1 MKRVSNRMM
10 QVIDHHRTA
19 FVGLGLTVLVLASV
33 AAGLYSEN
41 LHQRQVIQAA
51 RVQASIVA
59 DSLSGALAFGDQA
72 TVSQITTAIRAN
84 PEIEVLIV
92 LDDKGIPVAHYG
104 ETIALLNGR
113 NELRTSD
120 GFTVRV
126 PVAEKGV
133 VLGTV
138 ILKQRSEPLE
148 LRLARYA
155 GAALLLV
162 AGLSMLTIMAFD
174 TRALARGNRR
184 LREVMEERERAE
196 AALRQS
202 QKMEA
207 LGRLTGGIAHDFNN
221 MLAVIIGNL
230 DLFIRRYPDADP
242 KMLRFVSGSQEA
254 ARRAAA
260 LTQRLL
266 AFSRRQPLDPKAT
279 DIGRS
284 IADLSDILRRTLGDA
299 ISIETLRAPGLWRA
313 NVDTSQFETAVINL
327 TVNAR
332 DAMPEGGKL
341 LIECANARLDQSH
354 AEAGDDV
361 TPGDYVMVSVTDTGT
376 GMSPEILSQVF
387 EPFFTTKP
395 VGLGTGLGL
404 SQVHGF
410 VKQSGGHVSLSS
422 EVGRGTTVSLYLPRS
437 LEVSDVPVADRI
449 VRAEHGRRDKIVLV
463 VDDEAGV
470 RDFVCEALTDLGY
483 DVLSAENADQALDIF
498 EEGTR
503 IDILLTD
510 VLMPGRSGRELA
522 DEALAHQKDL
532 HVLFM
537 TGYAQDAIVHNGKLD
552 AGTRLVKKPFTI
564 EQIGAELERLD
575 RTGDS

>member
-1 MKRVSNRMM
+1 MKRL
-10 QVIDHHRTA
+10 IDPIMRAVDRHRTA
-19 FVGLGLTVLVLASV
+19 FVALGLTMLVLASV
-33 AAGLYSEN
+33 IAGLYSEH

-51 RVQASIVA
+51 RVQARIVA

-84 PEIEVLIV
+84 PEIETLIV

-104 ETIALLNGR
+104 KTIMLLNGR
-113 NELRTSD
+113 NEQRADD

-126 PVAEKGV
+126 PVEEKGV
-133 VLGTV
+133 VLGTI
-138 ILKQRSEPLE
+138 ILKQRSEALA

-162 AGLSMLTIMAFD
+162 AGLLMLTLMAFD
-174 TRALARGNRR
+174 TRTLARTNRR
-184 LREVMEERERAE
+184 LREVMDERERAE

-230 DLFIRRYPDADP
+230 DLFARRYPDADA
-242 KMLRFVSGSQEA
+242 KMLRFISGSQEA
-254 ARRAAA
+254 AKRAAA

-279 DIGRS
+279 DVSRS
-284 IADLSDILRRTLGDA
+284 ITDLSDILRRTLGDA
-299 ISIETLRAPGLWRA
+299 ISVETLRAPKLWRA
-313 NVDTSQFETAVINL
+313 NVDTTQFETALINL
-327 TVNAR
+327 AVNAR
-332 DAMPEGGKL
+332 DAMPDGGKL
-341 LIECANARLDQSH
+341 FIECANARLDQSH
-354 AEAGDDV
+354 AENEDDV
-361 TPGDYVMVSVTDTGT
+361 VPGEYVMVAVTDTGT
-376 GMSPEILSQVF
+376 GMPADILAQVF
-387 EPFFTTKP
+387 EPFFTTKA

-422 EVGRGTTVSLYLPRS
+422 KVGRGTTVKLYLPRS
-437 LEVSDVPVADRI
+437 FDAPDIPAAERI

-463 VDDEAGV
+463 VDDETGV
-470 RDFVCEALTDLGY
+470 RDFVCEAVAELGY

-498 EEGTR
+498 EEGMR

-522 DEALAHQKDL
+522 DEVLARHGEMPI
-532 HVLFM
+532 LFM

-552 AGTRLVKKPFTI
+552 AGTRLIKKPFTI
-564 EQIGAELERLD
+564 DQIGVELERLE
-575 RTGDS
+575 GAVQ

>member
-1 MKRVSNRMM
+1 MKRLAEPIMRV
-10 QVIDHHRTA
+10 VEHHRTA
-19 FVGLGLTVLVLASV
+19 FVALGLTVLVFASG

-51 RVQASIVA
+51 RVQARILA

-84 PEIEVLIV
+84 PEIEALIV
-92 LDDKGIPVAHYG
+92 LDDKDVPVAHYG
-104 ETIALLNGR
+104 ETIMLLNGR
-113 NELRTSD
+113 NEQRTAD

-126 PVAEKGV
+126 PVEEKGV

-138 ILKQRSEPLE
+138 ILKQKSEALG

-155 GAALLLV
+155 GAIILLV
-162 AGLSMLTIMAFD
+162 AGLLMLTIMAFD
-174 TRALARGNRR
+174 TRALARSNRR
-184 LREVMEERERAE
+184 LREVMDERERAE

-230 DLFIRRYPDADP
+230 DLFKRRYPDVDA
-242 KMLRFVSGSQEA
+242 KMSRFVIGSQEA
-254 ARRAAA
+254 AKRAAA

-266 AFSRRQPLDPKAT
+266 AFSRRQPLDPKAI
-279 DIGRS
+279 DVSRS
-284 IADLSDILRRTLGDA
+284 ITDLSDILRRTLGDA
-299 ISIETLRAPGLWRA
+299 IAIETLRSPGLWRA
-313 NVDTSQFETAVINL
+313 NVDTSQFETALINL
-327 TVNAR
+327 AVNAR
-332 DAMPEGGKL
+332 DAMPGGGTL

-354 AEAGDDV
+354 AEGGDDV
-361 TPGDYVMVSVTDTGT
+361 VPGEYVMVAVTDTGT
-376 GMSPEILSQVF
+376 GMSPDILTQVF
-387 EPFFTTKP
+387 EPFFTTKA

-410 VKQSGGHVSLSS
+410 VKQSGGHVSLFS
-422 EVGRGTTVSLYLPRS
+422 EVGRGTTVKLYLPRS
-437 LEVSDVPVADRI
+437 FDASDVPVAERI

-470 RDFVCEALTDLGY
+470 RDFVCEAVTELGY
-483 DVLSAENADQALDIF
+483 DVLSADSADQALDIF
-498 EEGTR
+498 EEGVR

-522 DEALAHQKDL
+522 DAVLARHADM
-532 HVLFM
+532 HIVFM

-552 AGTRLVKKPFTI
+552 AGTRLIKKPFTI
-564 EQIGAELERLD
+564 DQIGIELERLENA
-575 RTGDS
+575 

>member
-1 MKRVSNRMM
+1 MRRF
-10 QVIDHHRTA
+10 IDPIMRAVDRHRTA
-19 FVGLGLTVLVLASV
+19 FVALGLTMLVLASV
-33 AAGLYSEN
+33 IAGLYSEH

-51 RVQASIVA
+51 RVQARIVA

-84 PEIEVLIV
+84 PEIEALIV

-104 ETIALLNGR
+104 ETIMLMNGQ
-113 NELRTSD
+113 NEQRTDD

-126 PVAEKGV
+126 PVEEKGV
-133 VLGTV
+133 ALGTI
-138 ILKQRSEPLE
+138 ILKQRSEALA

-162 AGLSMLTIMAFD
+162 AGLLMLTVMAFD
-174 TRALARGNRR
+174 TRALARSNRR
-184 LREVMEERERAE
+184 LREVMDERERAE

-230 DLFIRRYPDADP
+230 DLFMRRYPDADA
-242 KMLRFVSGSQEA
+242 KMLRFVTGSQEA
-254 ARRAAA
+254 AKRAAA

-279 DIGRS
+279 DVSRS
-284 IADLSDILRRTLGDA
+284 ITDLSDILRRTLGDA
-299 ISIETLRAPGLWRA
+299 ISIELRTPKLWRA
-313 NVDTSQFETAVINL
+313 NVDTSQFETALINL
-327 TVNAR
+327 VVNAR
-332 DAMPEGGKL
+332 DAMPDGGKL
-341 LIECANARLDQSH
+341 FIECANARLDQSH
-354 AEAGDDV
+354 AENEDDV
-361 TPGDYVMVSVTDTGT
+361 VPGEYVMVAVTDTGT
-376 GMSPEILSQVF
+376 GMSADVLAQVF
-387 EPFFTTKP
+387 EPFFTTKA

-422 EVGRGTTVSLYLPRS
+422 EAGRGTTVKLYLPRS
-437 LEVSDVPVADRI
+437 SDVTEIPVSERI

-463 VDDEAGV
+463 VDDETGV
-470 RDFVCEALTDLGY
+470 RDFVCEAVTELGY

-498 EEGTR
+498 EEGMR

-522 DEALAHQKDL
+522 DEVLARYGDMPI
-532 HVLFM
+532 LFM

-552 AGTRLVKKPFTI
+552 LGTHLVKKPFTI
-564 EQIGAELERLD
+564 DQIGAELERLE
-575 RTGDS
+575 SAAQ